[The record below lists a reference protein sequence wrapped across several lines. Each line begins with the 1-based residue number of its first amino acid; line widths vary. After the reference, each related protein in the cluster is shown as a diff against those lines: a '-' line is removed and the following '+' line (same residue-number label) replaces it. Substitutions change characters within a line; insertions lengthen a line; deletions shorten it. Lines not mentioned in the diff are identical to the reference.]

1 MNKFI
6 NKLTAPLG
14 IVRIIA
20 KYEPVYLVWSFPQIL
35 LNAALPL
42 LYVYAPKLIIEK
54 LTDIS
59 QCTDGSPYTD
69 VLRVILTYCGVLL
82 AVNIVNQYLSGK
94 SGFAAD
100 RFTKKLRFEIGK
112 TVMRLDIEDM
122 ESASQRNI
130 VGMANNAANLTGTLD
145 IAQQMIA
152 NIITVTGLAVV
163 AAKLDFVFFIAII
176 VVLCFKSVFT
186 YARYAYNY
194 KMREPRQ
201 KNQLV
206 GAYLSGLAYFEHGA
220 EKEIRVNNL
229 QEWFLKKVK
238 GYRRDM
244 LKWQY
249 HDFRMYALFDCIMAI
264 MTAAESFLVLYLLSG
279 KYMDGLISIA
289 DFTMYF
295 SAVITITAALS
306 SFTEQIGQY
315 NKQLLNV
322 RDYRKLMRLSEKH
335 NTASGIHIE
344 NDESAEIVFHD
355 VSFAYPGCE
364 KCAIEHINLTIHDRE
379 KLVIVGLNGAGKTT
393 LIKLLCK
400 FYRPSSGKITYN
412 GTDIWDIPN
421 DEYYRMIAAVFQ
433 DYTNFAFSL
442 AENIS
447 VAENCDTG
455 KAGIILRELGLDGL
469 VSGLPGGLNTC
480 ISKNFSKTGVELSGG
495 EGQKLAIARAVY
507 KDAPLLILDE
517 PTASLDAKAESE
529 IYDDFFRMSK
539 DKTTIFISH
548 RLAASTIADRIIVF
562 ENGNIVESGSH
573 NDLLRK
579 DGLYAR
585 MYMNQSRPYTD
596 KTI

>member
-1 MNKFI
+1 MKNFI

-14 IVRIIA
+14 IIQIIA
-20 KYEPVYLVWSFPQIL
+20 KYEPMYLFWSLPQII
-35 LNAALPL
+35 LNAVLPL
-42 LYVYAPKLIIEK
+42 LYVYAPKLIIGK
-54 LTDIS
+54 L
-59 QCTDGSPYTD
+59 TDGSPYKD
-69 VLRVILTYCGVLL
+69 VICVILVYCGILL
-82 AVNIVNQYLSGK
+82 ILNIANKYLSGK

-112 TVMRLDIEDM
+112 TVMRLDIGDM

-130 VGMANNAANLTGTLD
+130 VGMANNAANLTDTLA
-145 IAQQMIA
+145 ITQQMIS
-152 NIITVTGLAVV
+152 NIITVIGLAAMV
-163 AAKLDFVFFIAII
+163 ASLDIVFFFAIAI
-176 VVLCFKSVFT
+176 VLCFKSFFT
-186 YARYAYNY
+186 YIRYAYDK

-206 GAYLSGLAYFEHGA
+206 GAYLSGLAYFNHGA

-229 QEWFLKKVK
+229 QEWFLGKVK

-244 LKWQY
+244 LEWQY

-264 MTAAESFLVLYLLSG
+264 LTAAESFLVLYLLSD
-279 KYMDGLISIA
+279 KYMEGLISIA

-306 SFTEQIGQY
+306 SFAEQIGQY

-322 RDYRKLMRLSEKH
+322 WDYKKLMRLSGSH
-335 NTASGIHIE
+335 CITSNIPAGVS
-344 NDESAEIVFHD
+344 ESVEIIFDD

-364 KCAIEHINLTIHDRE
+364 KYTLAHINLTIKDRE
-379 KLVIVGLNGAGKTT
+379 KLVVVGLNGAGKTT

-400 FYRPSSGKITYN
+400 FYRPSSGKITCN
-412 GTDIWDIPN
+412 GTDIWGIPN
-421 DEYYRMIAAVFQ
+421 NEYYRLIAAVFQ
-433 DYTNFAFSL
+433 DYTNFAFTL

-447 VAENCDTG
+447 VSEKCDVG
-455 KAGIILRELGLDGL
+455 KAGAILRELGLDRLITSLPDGL
-469 VSGLPGGLNTC
+469 ETC
-480 ISKNFSKTGVELSGG
+480 LSKNFSETGVELSGG
-495 EGQKLAIARAVY
+495 EGQKLAIARAIY

-529 IYDDFFRMSK
+529 IYEDLFRMSK

-562 ENGNIVESGSH
+562 DGGQIVESGAH
-573 NDLLRK
+573 EELLRK
-579 DGLYAR
+579 NGLYAE
-585 MYMNQSRPYTD
+585 MYMKQSRPYVTD
-596 KTI
+596 TSG